1 MHDNDWLAVSAKNP
15 TSHKQAIPLPELAE
29 CRGHMPT
36 MLVMHNSRQQ
46 TRHMPFC
53 DLPMLYVC
61 TSQDR
66 QSSHLYM
73 STEYKQHF

>member
-1 MHDNDWLAVSAKNP
+1 
-15 TSHKQAIPLPELAE
+15 
-29 CRGHMPT
+29 MPT
-36 MLVMHNSRQQ
+36 MLVMHNSKQQ

-66 QSSHLYM
+66 QSSHVYM